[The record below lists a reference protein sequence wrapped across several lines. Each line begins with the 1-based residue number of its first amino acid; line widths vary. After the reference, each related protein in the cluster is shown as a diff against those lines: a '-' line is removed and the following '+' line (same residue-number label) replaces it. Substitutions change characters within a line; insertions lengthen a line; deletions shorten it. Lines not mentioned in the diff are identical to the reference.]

1 MPLCKPGSAFAL
13 LKLSQAS
20 ACPLTTA
27 SVLAATAGSRQF
39 SQFNNNKRARYT
51 KLTKR
56 NSRSPG
62 RSSSPGA
69 HNVPHR
75 HSYQSQ
81 IPRVVAHEE
90 PTPAA
95 SAENSV
101 FSYDSTFTLCK
112 KLMIYK
118 MMGSNL
124 FINYSLMG
132 INVAYKV
139 LGTKLTNFAIENTAA
154 SVFTGGVTVA
164 DLTKAESELELRG
177 IGTIGCYVVEGV
189 RDAENQKLDQFLD
202 FSVDS
207 IRTITEHNN

>member
-1 MPLCKPGSAFAL
+1 MP
-13 LKLSQAS
+13 
-20 ACPLTTA
+20 
-27 SVLAATAGSRQF
+27 
-39 SQFNNNKRARYT
+39 N
-51 KLTKR
+51 
-56 NSRSPG
+56 
-62 RSSSPGA
+62 
-69 HNVPHR
+69 R

-81 IPRVVAHEE
+81 IPRVVSHQEE
-90 PTPAA
+90 EVAA
-95 SAENSV
+95 SAENNV
-101 FSYDSTFTLCK
+101 FSHDSTFTLCK

-139 LGTKLTNFAIENTAA
+139 FGTKLTNFAIENTAA

-189 RDAENQKLDQFLD
+189 RDAENQALDKFLD
-202 FSVDS
+202 FSIES
-207 IRTITEHNN
+207 IRSITE